1 MKRGT
6 VIGATGGLIAGVS
19 LGAVALAAP
28 AFGLFNQSASSSG
41 AAAAAQLA
49 LPAISQQARWG
60 NLPNLADLVQA
71 VSPSVVQI
79 QVRSASP
86 VRQSQFQGRNPFE
99 GTPFEDYFGAPGQ
112 GGQGGQGQQEDE
124 APDRM
129 GSGSGFFI
137 EGGYIVT
144 NNHVVND
151 AKKMTVVFE
160 DGREMEGTL
169 VGTDP
174 KTDLAVLKVS
184 GTNIPRG
191 LPWGASANARPGDSV
206 FAVGSPFG
214 LGNTVTA
221 GIVSARGRNINS
233 GQYDD
238 FIQVDAPINQGNSGG
253 PLFDQSGSVIGVNS
267 AIYSPTGGNVG
278 IGFSIPSDLAKGIV
292 AQLIAH
298 GSVERGWLGVSIGPV
313 TPDIA
318 SSLNLASS
326 KGAMVQGVTDGSPAA
341 KAGVKE
347 GDVILHYGD
356 REIGHVQ
363 DLTRAVADT
372 KAGTTRDLK
381 IMRDG
386 RPQTLKVNI
395 DALKDDTAKP
405 QLASASPTP
414 GPSTTLDLADLGLG
428 LASRDG
434 ALVVSSVKVNSAAAD
449 AGIRVGDKLV
459 KVNQTNA
466 TSADVAKKA
475 VDDAKKQN
483 RNAVLLQLQ
492 RNDTRFFVGVPF
504 SGK

>member
-6 VIGATGGLIAGVS
+6 IIGATGGLIAGVS
-19 LGAVALAAP
+19 LGALALAAP
-28 AFGLFNQSASSSG
+28 SFALFNHSASL
-41 AAAAAQLA
+41 AAPAAAQLA
-49 LPAISQQARWG
+49 LPAMSQQARWG
-60 NLPNLADLVQA
+60 NLPNLADLVAA

-79 QVRSASP
+79 QVRSSSP
-86 VRQSQFQGRNPFE
+86 VQKSQFNGRNPFE
-99 GTPFEDYFGAPGQ
+99 GTPFEEFFGNGAPGQ
-112 GGQGGQGQQEDE
+112 GQGQGQQGE
-124 APDRM
+124 APDRF

-144 NNHVVND
+144 NNHVVDD
-151 AKKMTVVFE
+151 AKKMTVVLE
-160 DGREMEGTL
+160 DGRELIGTL

-184 GTNIPRG
+184 GNNIPRG
-191 LPWGASANARPGDSV
+191 LPWGASVNARPGDSV

-278 IGFSIPSDLAKGIV
+278 IGFSIPSDMAKGIV
-292 AQLIAH
+292 AQLIAN
-298 GSVERGWLGVSIGPV
+298 GSVERGWLGVGIGPV

-318 SSLNLASS
+318 SSLNLASA
-326 KGAMVQGVTDGSPAA
+326 KGALVNSVTDGSPAS

-347 GDVILHYGD
+347 GDVILHYGE
-356 REIGHVQ
+356 REIAHVQ

-386 RPQTLKVNI
+386 RAQTLKVNI
-395 DALKDDTAKP
+395 DALKDDAAKP
-405 QLASASPTP
+405 VLASATP
-414 GPSTTLDLADLGLG
+414 DAVAGATLSLSDLGLG
-428 LASRDG
+428 LTAGDG
-434 ALVVSSVKVNSAAAD
+434 GVLISSVKINSPAAD

-459 KVNQTNA
+459 KVNQASA
-466 TSADVAKKA
+466 TTPDAAKKA
-475 VDDAKKQN
+475 VDEAKKQN

-492 RNDTRFFVGVPF
+492 REDTRFFVGVPF
-504 SGK
+504 SGG

>member
-6 VIGATGGLIAGVS
+6 IIGATGGLIAGVS
-19 LGAVALAAP
+19 LGTLALAAP
-28 AFGLFNQSASSSG
+28 SFALFNNSAASI
-41 AAAAAQLA
+41 AAPAAAQLA

-79 QVRSASP
+79 QVRSSNP
-86 VRQSQFQGRNPFE
+86 VQTSRFNGRNPFE
-99 GTPFEDYFGAPGQ
+99 GTPFEDFFGNGAPGQ
-112 GGQGGQGQQEDE
+112 EQQQGE
-124 APDRM
+124 APDRL

-144 NNHVVND
+144 NNHVVDD
-151 AKKMTVVFE
+151 AKKMTVVLD
-160 DGREMEGTL
+160 DGRELEGTL

-184 GTNIPRG
+184 GSNIPRG
-191 LPWGASANARPGDSV
+191 LPWGDSTAARPGDSV

-253 PLFDQSGSVIGVNS
+253 PLFDQTGSVIGVNS

-278 IGFSIPSDLAKGIV
+278 IGFSIPSDMAKGIV
-292 AQLIAH
+292 QQIISH
-298 GSVERGWLGVSIGPV
+298 GTVERGWLGVAIAPV

-318 SSLNLASS
+318 ASLNLTAT
-326 KGAMVQGVTDGSPAA
+326 KGALVNSVTDGSPAA
-341 KAGVKE
+341 KAGLRE
-347 GDVILHYGD
+347 GDVILSFGE
-356 REIGHVQ
+356 REITHIQ
-363 DLTRAVADT
+363 DLTRSVADT
-372 KAGTTRDLK
+372 KAGTSRDLK
-381 IMRDG
+381 IVREG
-386 RPQTLKVNI
+386 RQQTVKVNI
-395 DALKDDTAKP
+395 AALKDDAAAPK
-405 QLASASPTP
+405 LASAPPSQGA
-414 GPSTTLDLADLGLG
+414 GPASLSLSDLGIA
-428 LASRDG
+428 LAAGDDG
-434 ALVVSSVKVNSAAAD
+434 VVISSVKVNSPAAD

-459 KVNQTNA
+459 KVNQA
-466 TSADVAKKA
+466 SANTPDAAKKA
-475 VDDAKKQN
+475 VDEAKKQN

-492 RNDTRFFVGVPF
+492 RGEQRFFVGVPF
-504 SGK
+504 SDG